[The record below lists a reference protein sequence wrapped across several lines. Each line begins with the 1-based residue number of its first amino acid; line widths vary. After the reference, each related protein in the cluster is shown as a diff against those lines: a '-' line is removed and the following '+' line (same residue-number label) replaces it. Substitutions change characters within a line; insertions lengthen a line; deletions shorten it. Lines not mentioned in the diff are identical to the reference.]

1 MITIHK
7 KTKKS
12 DLRVPLKGVF
22 MKTTFF
28 LIFLLLQMGKTSGKE
43 FSGRPWTN
51 EEDQQL
57 TDFFVN
63 YKMDIQKI
71 SDIHKRQE
79 PEIKERLEILKLIKQ
94 EDFIKH
100 EFIEFEKDKRNE
112 GFNSGN
118 GFFVLSA
125 ILSKH
130 ISKINERLDIIETR
144 LRIFSQDT

>member
-1 MITIHK
+1 
-7 KTKKS
+7 
-12 DLRVPLKGVF
+12 

-28 LIFLLLQMGKTSGKE
+28 LVFLLLQMGRRSGKE
-43 FSGRPWTN
+43 FSGRPWSN
-51 EEDQQL
+51 EEDEQL

-63 YKMDIQKI
+63 YNMDIPRI
-71 SDIHKRQE
+71 SNIHKREE

-94 EDFIKH
+94 EDFIKY

-112 GFNSGN
+112 GFNPGN
-118 GFFVLSA
+118 GFFVLSS

>member
-1 MITIHK
+1 
-7 KTKKS
+7 
-12 DLRVPLKGVF
+12 
-22 MKTTFF
+22 
-28 LIFLLLQMGKTSGKE
+28 MGRTEGKE
-43 FSGRPWTN
+43 FSGRSWSN
-51 EEDQQL
+51 EEDEQL

-100 EFIEFEKDKRNE
+100 EYLEFVKDKRNE

-144 LRIFSQDT
+144 LRIFPQDT

>member
-28 LIFLLLQMGKTSGKE
+28 LIFLLLQMGRTKGKE

-63 YKMDIQKI
+63 YKMDIPKI
-71 SDIHKRQE
+71 SDIHKREE

-94 EDFIKH
+94 ENFIKY
-100 EFIEFEKDKRNE
+100 EIIEFEKDKRNE

-118 GFFVLSA
+118 GLFVLSA

>member
-1 MITIHK
+1 
-7 KTKKS
+7 
-12 DLRVPLKGVF
+12 

-28 LIFLLLQMGKTSGKE
+28 LVFLFLQMGKRTAEGKE
-43 FSGRPWTN
+43 FSGRSWTN
-51 EEDQQL
+51 EEDEQL

-79 PEIKERLEILKLIKQ
+79 PEIKERLEILKLIKE

-100 EFIEFEKDKRNE
+100 EYLEFVKDKRNE

-118 GFFVLSA
+118 GFFVLSS

-144 LRIFSQDT
+144 LRIFPQDT